1 MALGVVA
8 VKKDGNEY
16 YDVKMPAS
24 IGFSYY
30 GYFVFRVLILEQID
44 RRWSELF
51 GQLVSKRLTEEEC
64 KELEQFGEKY
74 PGVATFVNHS
84 DCDGEFAPE
93 ECDEI
98 YEALKEIKLRDD
110 AEWYKDELPK
120 WLKVFKWAAKN
131 GYTLLYC

>member
-8 VKKDGNEY
+8 VKKDGDEY

-30 GYFVFRVLILEQID
+30 GYFVFRVLILEQFD

-51 GQLVSKRLTEEEC
+51 DQLLSKQFTEEER

-93 ECDEI
+93 
-98 YEALKEIKLRDD
+98 
-110 AEWYKDELPK
+110 
-120 WLKVFKWAAKN
+120 
-131 GYTLLYC
+131 